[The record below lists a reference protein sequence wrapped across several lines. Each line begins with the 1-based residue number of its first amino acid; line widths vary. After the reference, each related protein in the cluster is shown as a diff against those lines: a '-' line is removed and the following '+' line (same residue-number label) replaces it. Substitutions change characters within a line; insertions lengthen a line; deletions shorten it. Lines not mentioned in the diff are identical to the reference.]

1 MEEKKP
7 YCSDK
12 DIAEA
17 AVTGVV
23 AGVAAAALI
32 KAIGLGNTILLGV
45 VIYLAWKYWDKIM
58 AFFA

>member
-45 VIYLAWKYWDKIM
+45 AIYLAWKY
-58 AFFA
+58 

>member
-23 AGVAAAALI
+23 AAAALI

-45 VIYLAWKYWDKIM
+45 AIYLAWKYWDKIM

>member
-32 KAIGLGNTILLGV
+32 KAIGLGNTILLGGATYQASY
-45 VIYLAWKYWDKIM
+45 YLDKII
-58 AFFA
+58 ARFV

>member
-17 AVTGVV
+17 VGTGIV

-45 VIYLAWKYWDKIM
+45 AICLAWKYWDKIM

>member
-12 DIAEA
+12 DIAE
-17 AVTGVV
+17 

-45 VIYLAWKYWDKIM
+45 AIYLAWKYWDKTM